1 MLRCTPINLPQRLHA
16 RAGRT
21 GRLGSPGVWRVK
33 KQPCVFRV
41 LGWAGDSYSQHEGL
55 GQGWSR
61 GSLCLIFV
69 GGGRVRGE
77 PPPVLISFH
86 KEVGRKPRGETQEGE
101 RQTLESLEENLGCT
115 AGKDSAA
122 TTGARKPGNA
132 AQWPGG
138 RDPEPVGQTGM
149 RGWMLKFSQVN
160 SPSRGAGSSGPPLP
174 RLARLTK
181 RWVRFLGSTSSLP
194 GGGSLS
200 PSEMGRG

>member
-1 MLRCTPINLPQRLHA
+1 MPDIC
-16 RAGRT
+16 
-21 GRLGSPGVWRVK
+21 
-33 KQPCVFRV
+33 
-41 LGWAGDSYSQHEGL
+41 
-55 GQGWSR
+55 
-61 GSLCLIFV
+61 

-149 RGWMLKFSQVN
+149 RGWMLKLSQVN